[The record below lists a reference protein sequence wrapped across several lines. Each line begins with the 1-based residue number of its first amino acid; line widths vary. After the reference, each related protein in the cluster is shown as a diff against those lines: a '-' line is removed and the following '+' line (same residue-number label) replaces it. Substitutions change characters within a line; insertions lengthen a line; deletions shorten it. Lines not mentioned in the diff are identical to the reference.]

1 MEESKIIF
9 QEDKLLSGQVKLK
22 EDEYL
27 PKECFITNLRI
38 ETKENDKK
46 PPIRIQQK
54 QSEWRGIG
62 KSANFDPNYFSRA
75 KYDPNN

>member
-46 PPIRIQQK
+46 PQYGYNK
-54 QSEWRGIG
+54 NKVSGEE
-62 KSANFDPNYFSRA
+62 
-75 KYDPNN
+75 

>member
-38 ETKENDKK
+38 ETKESTTRKD
-46 PPIRIQQK
+46 ILSTFFGEEIYLHLFVIIHLLQ
-54 QSEWRGIG
+54 
-62 KSANFDPNYFSRA
+62 
-75 KYDPNN
+75 

>member
-38 ETKENDKK
+38 ETKEFIDEIFPKIWNMSTCNITHMIK
-46 PPIRIQQK
+46 I
-54 QSEWRGIG
+54 
-62 KSANFDPNYFSRA
+62 
-75 KYDPNN
+75 